1 MWHNGSTE
9 YSRGLMSSRDAFHEA
24 VKQALTEDGWSNI
37 APLSLKYGQTKLE
50 IDLGA
55 EQLLMA
61 QKGMT
66 QIAVEV
72 KSFASSSIVYEFH
85 QALGQY
91 LHYRMALNGFSRN
104 EFHILPLPLRFTS
117 GFLAANFFKIV

>member
-9 YSRGLMSSRDAFHEA
+9 YSRGLMSSRDAFHEV
-24 VKQALTEDGWSNI
+24 VKHALTEDGWSNI

-61 QKGMT
+61 
-66 QIAVEV
+66 
-72 KSFASSSIVYEFH
+72 
-85 QALGQY
+85 
-91 LHYRMALNGFSRN
+91 
-104 EFHILPLPLRFTS
+104 
-117 GFLAANFFKIV
+117 